1 MTAEEIRIGN
11 YHLYHIKDDMDDRKE
26 WDETSTIDGE
36 DICWLSEHPDD
47 EDYQP
52 IPLTEEWATKIGF
65 GNDIGFP
72 YQRWIGEPYDKGTI
86 IIVLHFQRK
95 QIQLSSQQEEGDR
108 LLYIYLPIPK
118 YVHTLQNLYFAL
130 TGNELTTK

>member
-1 MTAEEIRIGN
+1 MDAIKVNELRVGNLVNDPALENPIEIQPQGLV
-11 YHLYHIKDDMDDRKE
+11 YVQSGQFKVY
-26 WDETSTIDGE
+26 
-36 DICWLSEHPDD
+36 
-47 EDYQP
+47 P
-52 IPLTEEWATKIGF
+52 IPLTEEWATKLGF
-65 GNDIGFP
+65 GNDIGVP

-86 IIVLHFQRK
+86 IITLHFQRK
-95 QIQLSSQQEEGDR
+95 QIQISSQQEEGDR